1 MELYS
6 LQSINERRQEFS
18 HINYS
23 SDAVKWGINNS
34 RYCLGEKIRPG
45 DHISHDKKIKGAMS
59 TSNESIG
66 MNTGRLAA
74 VTS

>member
-34 RYCLGEKIRPG
+34 RFRLGEKIRPG
-45 DHISHDKKIKGAMS
+45 DHISHDKTIKGAMS

-66 MNTGRLAA
+66 MNTGRSAA

>member
-6 LQSINERRQEFS
+6 LQSINGRRQEFS

-45 DHISHDKKIKGAMS
+45 DHISHDKTIKGAMS
-59 TSNESIG
+59 TSNESTG
-66 MNTGRLAA
+66 MNTGRSAA

>member
-34 RYCLGEKIRPG
+34 RYCLGEKIRPD

-59 TSNESIG
+59 TSYESIG
-66 MNTGRLAA
+66 MNTGRSAA

>member
-34 RYCLGEKIRPG
+34 RYCLGEKIRPR

-66 MNTGRLAA
+66 MNTGRSAA